1 MLRVLLVRHG
11 ETEWNVQGRYQGQV
25 DTDLSPRGREQGQKL
40 AAALKDLPI
49 DRFFAGPL
57 KRAYETAE
65 MCAAYHHLPVTAD
78 ERLTEIAH
86 GTWEGR
92 YSEDIAKTDGPLL
105 EAWHKAPET
114 VTMPEGESLEDVRVR
129 VRAAFDDYAA
139 RFDGETILVAAHDAV
154 NKAII
159 IDLLGMSL
167 SRFWQVKQDN
177 TCVNVLEYENG
188 TWRVVTLNSTAHLGY
203 LYSGIEQKGL

>member
-1 MLRVLLVRHG
+1 MVRILLARHG
-11 ETEWNVQGRYQGQV
+11 ETKWNVEGRYQGQV
-25 DTDLSPRGREQGQKL
+25 DTDLSDRGREQGHRL
-40 AAALKDLPI
+40 AEALREIPL
-49 DRFFAGPL
+49 DRVLAGPL

-65 MCAAYHHLPVTAD
+65 FCAELHGLPVAAD

-92 YSEDIAKTDGPLL
+92 FSDDIAETDGDLL
-105 EAWHKAPET
+105 AAWRNAPQT

-129 VRAAFDDYAA
+129 VRAAFDEYAA
-139 RFDGETILVAAHDAV
+139 KYDGETLLIVAHDAV

-159 IDLLGMSL
+159 IDLLGMDM
-167 SRFWQVKQDN
+167 SRFWQIKQDN
-177 TCVNVLEYENG
+177 TCVNVLECENG
-188 TWRVVTLNSTAHLGY
+188 IWRAVTLNSTAHLGY